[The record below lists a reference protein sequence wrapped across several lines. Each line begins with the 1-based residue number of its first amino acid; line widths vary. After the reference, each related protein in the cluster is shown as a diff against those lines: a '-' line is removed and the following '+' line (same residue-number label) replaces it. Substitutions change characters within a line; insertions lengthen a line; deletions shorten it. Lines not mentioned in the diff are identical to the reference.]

1 LIRHAG
7 LSATFPVL
15 PLPVAMIEPALGAL
29 LVPAIGA
36 AALLEASL
44 AAAIQAAIAMS
55 AITMLADQK
64 QRLTAQAKP
73 LPKHHFAVRRRHRCE
88 RAGLDNGYRFVAP
101 WNQFRS

>member
-1 LIRHAG
+1 MIRHAG
-7 LSATFPVL
+7 LSATFPIL
-15 PLPVAMIEPALGAL
+15 PLAVAMIEPALGAL
-29 LVPAIGA
+29 LMPAVGA
-36 AALLEASL
+36 AALLEPGL
-44 AAAIQAAIAMS
+44 EAALQTAIAMS

-73 LPKHHFAVRRRHRCE
+73 LPKHHFAVRRCHRWE